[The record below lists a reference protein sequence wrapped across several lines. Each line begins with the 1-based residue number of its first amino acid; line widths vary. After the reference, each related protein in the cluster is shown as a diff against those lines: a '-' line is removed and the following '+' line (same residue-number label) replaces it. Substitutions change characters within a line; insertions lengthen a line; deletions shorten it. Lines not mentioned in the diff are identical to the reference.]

1 MHFQS
6 TYPVPTASYILA
18 ATPLWV
24 LNNRLVTLH
33 WYSFAIYSVPKTTIG
48 HVPDAAIGTVVAS
61 GFVNSFYELRRIL
74 DWYVNDLML
83 SKLELRNRIKITH
96 TEGESRLFQN
106 NRIGITIIF
115 IKILVI
121 NKWKFL

>member
-1 MHFQS
+1 MS
-6 TYPVPTASYILA
+6 VGRRTTGI
-18 ATPLWV
+18 PL
-24 LNNRLVTLH
+24 
-33 WYSFAIYSVPKTTIG
+33 SSSVPKTLIG
-48 HVPDAAIGTVVAS
+48 QVADAAIGTVVVS
-61 GFVNSFYELRRIL
+61 GFVNIFYELTRIL

-83 SKLELRNRIKITH
+83 SKLELHNRIKITH

-121 NKWKFL
+121 NK